1 MSKSRSAQ
9 AFEPNTA
16 VVKSVGRVFEVLE
29 AFNDVRKPMPA
40 IEIAKR
46 LNYPPSSTAS
56 LLKSLVKL
64 GYLSF
69 DRTDR
74 TYFPTI
80 RIAIISEYLHGALFG
95 QGKLMAL
102 MGDLHSQIGET
113 IILGIR
119 KDLDAQ
125 YVHIIPGIYPIML
138 NVPPGTVRPLY
149 KSGMGWALL
158 SLCDDA
164 EIRAI
169 IARVNAADREERVNA
184 DEFLGII
191 EEVRAIGYA
200 RSYGTYVAGSGMIA
214 MALPGPSPDRLVAIG
229 AGGPVDRLQGRERE
243 IVRLMRSAI
252 DRHFGNK

>member
-1 MSKSRSAQ
+1 MNKPRSAQ
-9 AFEPNTA
+9 TFEPDTA

-29 AFNDVRKPMPA
+29 AFNDVRKPMLA

-46 LNYPPSSTAS
+46 LSYPPSSTAS
-56 LLKSLVKL
+56 LLKSMVKL

-69 DRTDR
+69 GQTDR

-95 QGKLMAL
+95 KGKLMAL

-113 IILGIR
+113 IVLGIR
-119 KDLDAQ
+119 KDLEAQ

-138 NVPPGTVRPLY
+138 NVPPGTVRPLH

-169 IARVNAADREERVNA
+169 ISGSMLRM
-184 DEFLGII
+184 
-191 EEVRAIGYA
+191 VRS
-200 RSYGTYVAGSGMIA
+200 RSMRTKFWASLRRC
-214 MALPGPSPDRLVAIG
+214 ALSDMRDPMVPTSPAV
-229 AGGPVDRLQGRERE
+229 E
-243 IVRLMRSAI
+243 
-252 DRHFGNK
+252 

>member
-1 MSKSRSAQ
+1 M
-9 AFEPNTA
+9 
-16 VVKSVGRVFEVLE
+16 L
-29 AFNDVRKPMPA
+29 A

-46 LNYPPSSTAS
+46 LSYPPSSTAS
-56 LLKSLVKL
+56 LLKSMVKL

-69 DRTDR
+69 DQTDR

-95 QGKLMAL
+95 KGKLMAL

-119 KDLDAQ
+119 KDLEAQ

-138 NVPPGTVRPLY
+138 NVPPGTVRPLH

-158 SLCDDA
+158 SLCDDG

-169 IARVNAADREERVNA
+169 ISRVDASHGEERVDA
-184 DEFLGII
+184 DEIMGIV

-200 RSYGTYVAGSGMIA
+200 RSYGTYVTGSGMIA
-214 MALPGPSPDRLVAIG
+214 MSLPGPSPDRLVAIG
-229 AGGPVDRLQGRERE
+229 AGGPVDRLQARERE

-252 DRHFGNK
+252 DRHFGSK